1 MRRRLDLAAALVAE
15 PEVLFLDEPTTGLD
29 PWSRTQMWET
39 IEDLARGGSTVLLT
53 TQYMEEA
60 DRLADDIVVIDRGR
74 MIAHGTPEE
83 LKTQI
88 GGERVEMVLAGSA
101 DLALAQAILARI
113 SVDEVQVEE
122 ETRRLTAGVTS
133 GVEDLR
139 RVLQQ
144 LAEANVAVVDVGLR
158 RPTLDDVFLSLT
170 GHSAE
175 EVAESDAEGGGDSE
189 AHRGDIREKE
199 AVR

>member
-1 MRRRLDLAAALVAE
+1 
-15 PEVLFLDEPTTGLD
+15 
-29 PWSRTQMWET
+29 
-39 IEDLARGGSTVLLT
+39 
-53 TQYMEEA
+53 MEEA

-74 MIAHGTPEE
+74 MIAHGTSEE

-88 GGERVEMVLAGSA
+88 GGERVEMVLARSA
-101 DLALAQAILARI
+101 DLPSARAILTQL

-122 ETRRLTAGVTS
+122 HTRRLTAGVTG
-133 GVEDLR
+133 GVEGLR
-139 RVLQQ
+139 NVLHQ
-144 LAEANVAVVDVGLR
+144 LAEAHVAVVDVGLR

-175 EVAESDAEGGGDSE
+175 QVTESDGEAGGDAGGDAE
-189 AHRGDIREKE
+189 AQRGDTREKE